1 MRALN
6 QNKKMPITKHSK
18 APCIYIFVDLCY
30 YVSIELKQENNHY
43 ETLDKHDELQ
53 NLQMCPKS
61 WPSPNT

>member
-61 WPSPNT
+61 